1 MALKKFSK
9 SHHSTMNELNITPLL
24 DLAFVLLVIF
34 IISTAPMANDLDM
47 NLPNRSQAKKPA
59 EKKPNFIIVEAD
71 GRVVFNGQLVEL
83 PALFQELRTLKQAD
97 PDTGVVVHGDNGV
110 VYQNVVNVLDVL
122 QQEDVTKVGL
132 ATERPSAAAM
142 SRPL

>member
-122 QQEDVTKVGL
+122 QQADVTKVGL

>member
-59 EKKPNFIIVEAD
+59 EKKPNFIIVESD

-122 QQEDVTKVGL
+122 QQADVTKVGL